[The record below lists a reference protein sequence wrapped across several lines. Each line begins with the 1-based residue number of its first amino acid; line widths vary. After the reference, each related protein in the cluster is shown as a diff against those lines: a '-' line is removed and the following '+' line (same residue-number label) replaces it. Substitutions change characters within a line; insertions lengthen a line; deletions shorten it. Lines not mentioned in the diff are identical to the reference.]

1 MFEPK
6 HTIIKRYLTWTFIMI
21 VFLLISGIA
30 VANDNFY
37 TKILPIEPDEV
48 NGQYCFIKVTI
59 KQNGDE
65 IIKEEVMECA
75 DGKRKADGLGY
86 WDLFAQFYYHNTTS
100 MPQYC
105 RHYSRPGH
113 AFKSNGTMCLQPNG
127 KWEVQ

>member
-86 WDLFAQFYYHNTTS
+86 WDLFAQFYYSGIS
-100 MPQYC
+100 MPAYC
-105 RHYSRPGH
+105 RPYARPNH
-113 AFKSNGTMCLQPNG
+113 PFKTPGMLCLSENGV
-127 KWEVQ
+127 WEKQ

>member
-59 KQNGDE
+59 KQKGDE
-65 IIKEEVMECA
+65 IITA
-75 DGKRKADGLGY
+75 ANTAIPTISAIINAGGKPRLVDVGEDYLI
-86 WDLFAQFYYHNTTS
+86 DIISLLD
-100 MPQYC
+100 
-105 RHYSRPGH
+105 
-113 AFKSNGTMCLQPNG
+113 CLLRYFLN
-127 KWEVQ
+127 EYILNES